1 MFRRQIVVIENES
14 LLRDLLA
21 KALEN
26 EGFAVTTAANASDAR
41 RAVVAIDPDALVVD
55 IELGPGP
62 SGFDLVEALENEGE
76 DIAVVFLTNLPDPR
90 FAGRDGISNRKN
102 IGYLRKSQLVDSREL
117 VLALEAVLKER
128 IGPEHRHDLA
138 DGRPLGNLSRKQIG
152 VLKMVSEGMTNAQ
165 IADIRGTTIRAVEG
179 IISRIFDALGIDPAA
194 EGNARVEASRRY
206 LQATAQDQYSIH

>member
-1 MFRRQIVVIENES
+1 MFRRQIVVIENEA

-41 RAVVAIDPDALVVD
+41 RAIVAIDPDALVVD

-62 SGFDLVEALENEGE
+62 NGFDLVEALENEGE
-76 DIAVVFLTNLPDPR
+76 DLAVVFLTNLPDPR
-90 FAGRDGISNRKN
+90 FAGRDSISNRKN

-117 VLALEAVLKER
+117 VSALEAVLKER

-152 VLKMVSEGMTNAQ
+152 VLKMVSDGMTNAQ
-165 IADIRGTTIRAVEG
+165 IAEIRGTTIRAVEG
-179 IISRIFDALGIDPAA
+179 IISRVFDALGIDPSA

-206 LQATAQDQYSIH
+206 LQATAQDQYTIQ